1 MPANVPP
8 VNPAFAGKPAP
19 TDLESANLHR
29 VHPHSPPGQVD
40 MPPRA
45 CALRCSIA
53 ALAFAWAGLCGANPA
68 IEALPVE
75 EIAPGVHVHAGH
87 HATWPGARGD
97 EVEGDVANLGFVV
110 GERCVAVIDTGGS
123 PQLGQRLLAAI
134 RRTTQQPVCYV
145 INTHVHPDHTLGNAA
160 FAALEPRPHFVGHAR
175 LRASL
180 AARAPFYREALAREL
195 GIAAGEADIVYPEL
209 EVERTAE
216 LDLGGR
222 RLMLRAWPT
231 AHTDNDLT
239 VMDDA
244 SATLFAG
251 DLLFIGH
258 LPVIDGRLVGWLEVM
273 DQLGGLE
280 AKRMVPGHGA
290 PTADWRAA
298 LDKQRHYLAGVR
310 DGVRGALA
318 DKRTIA
324 DAVETLAST
333 GTDGWLLTEDFHR
346 RNLTAAYAELEWED

>member
-1 MPANVPP
+1 M
-8 VNPAFAGKPAP
+8 KP
-19 TDLESANLHR
+19 
-29 VHPHSPPGQVD
+29 
-40 MPPRA
+40 
-45 CALRCSIA
+45 CARPLRCSLA
-53 ALAFAWAGLCGANPA
+53 AFTLAWTSLCSANPA
-68 IEALPVE
+68 VEPLPLE

-87 HATWPGARGD
+87 HTTWPGARGD
-97 EVEGDVANLGFVV
+97 EVEGDVANLGFVI

-123 PQLGQRLLAAI
+123 PALGQRLLAALE
-134 RRTTQQPVCYV
+134 RTTSQPVCYV

-160 FAALEPRPHFVGHAR
+160 FAALEPRPRFVGHAR
-175 LRASL
+175 LKASL
-180 AARAPFYREALAREL
+180 AARAPFYREALARDL
-195 GIAAGEADIVYPEL
+195 GTATTAADVVYPDL

-222 RLMLRAWPT
+222 RLVLQAWPT

-239 VMDDA
+239 VMDAA

-258 LPVIDGRLVGWLEVM
+258 LPVIDGRLIGWLEVM
-273 DQLGGLE
+273 DQLDALE
-280 AKRMVPGHGA
+280 VTRVVPGHGA

-298 LDKQRHYLAGVR
+298 LDRQRHYLAGVR
-310 DGVRGALA
+310 DGIRRALA

-324 DAVETLAST
+324 TAVDTLAGT
-333 GTDGWLLTEDFHR
+333 GTDGWLLTEDFHL

>member
-1 MPANVPP
+1 M
-8 VNPAFAGKPAP
+8 
-19 TDLESANLHR
+19 
-29 VHPHSPPGQVD
+29 
-40 MPPRA
+40 
-45 CALRCSIA
+45 
-53 ALAFAWAGLCGANPA
+53 
-68 IEALPVE
+68 
-75 EIAPGVHVHAGH
+75 
-87 HATWPGARGD
+87 
-97 EVEGDVANLGFVV
+97 
-110 GERCVAVIDTGGS
+110 
-123 PQLGQRLLAAI
+123 
-134 RRTTQQPVCYV
+134 
-145 INTHVHPDHTLGNAA
+145 
-160 FAALEPRPHFVGHAR
+160 
-175 LRASL
+175 
-180 AARAPFYREALAREL
+180 
-195 GIAAGEADIVYPEL
+195 YPEL

-222 RLMLRAWPT
+222 RLMLQAWPT

-280 AKRMVPGHGA
+280 ATRMVPGHGA

>member
-1 MPANVPP
+1 MSPHA
-8 VNPAFAGKPAP
+8 
-19 TDLESANLHR
+19 HR
-29 VHPHSPPGQVD
+29 
-40 MPPRA
+40 
-45 CALRCSIA
+45 LRCSLAAIA
-53 ALAFAWAGLCGANPA
+53 LAWAGLGSAGPVT
-68 IEALPVE
+68 EPLPLE
-75 EIAPGVHVHAGH
+75 EIAPGVHIHAGH

-97 EVEGDVANLGFVV
+97 RVEGDVANLGFVV

-123 PQLGQRLLAAI
+123 PQLGERLLAAI
-134 RRTTQQPVCYV
+134 RRSTPQPVCYV

-160 FAALEPRPHFVGHAR
+160 FAALEPRPRFVGHAR

-180 AARAPFYREALAREL
+180 AARAPFYREALEREL
-195 GIAAGEADIVYPEL
+195 GTITREADIVYPDI

-222 RLMLRAWPT
+222 RLLLQAWPT
-231 AHTDNDLT
+231 AHTDNDLS
-239 VMDDA
+239 VIDAA

-273 DQLGGLE
+273 DRLSDLDVV
-280 AKRMVPGHGA
+280 RVVPGHGA

-298 LDKQRHYLAGVR
+298 LDRQRHYLAGVR
-310 DGVRGALA
+310 DGIRSALA
-318 DKRTIA
+318 GKRTIA
-324 DAVETLAST
+324 DTVESLAET
-333 GTDGWLLTEDFHR
+333 GTEGWLLTEDFHR

>member
-1 MPANVPP
+1 M
-8 VNPAFAGKPAP
+8 
-19 TDLESANLHR
+19 
-29 VHPHSPPGQVD
+29 
-40 MPPRA
+40 
-45 CALRCSIA
+45 C
-53 ALAFAWAGLCGANPA
+53 
-68 IEALPVE
+68 
-75 EIAPGVHVHAGH
+75 
-87 HATWPGARGD
+87 
-97 EVEGDVANLGFVV
+97 
-110 GERCVAVIDTGGS
+110 
-123 PQLGQRLLAAI
+123 
-134 RRTTQQPVCYV
+134 
-145 INTHVHPDHTLGNAA
+145 HPDHTLGNAA
-160 FAALEPRPHFVGHAR
+160 FAALEPRPRFVGHAR
-175 LRASL
+175 LKASL

-324 DAVETLAST
+324 DAVESLASHR
-333 GTDGWLLTEDFHR
+333 HR
-346 RNLTAAYAELEWED
+346 RLAADGGFPPPQPHRRLRRTRMGRLGPPARGGRMNTLRSLLHAALLAAVVALGLAGPALAQQQSDPDNPEANATWQQMRTTMFQDRAITTPADAVLTLEPPSARRTPRSCRSRSAPTSSSVPSATSSACT

>member
-1 MPANVPP
+1 MN
-8 VNPAFAGKPAP
+8 
-19 TDLESANLHR
+19 
-29 VHPHSPPGQVD
+29 
-40 MPPRA
+40 PRA
-45 CALRCSIA
+45 RRLRRSIA
-53 ALAFAWAGLCGANPA
+53 AFALAWAGLCGASPA

-134 RRTTQQPVCYV
+134 QHATAQPVCYV

-160 FAALEPRPHFVGHAR
+160 FAALEPRPRFVGHAR
-175 LRASL
+175 LKASL
-180 AARAPFYREALAREL
+180 AARAPFYREALARDL
-195 GIAAGEADIVYPEL
+195 GVTAGEADIVFPDL
-209 EVERTAE
+209 EVERSTE

-222 RLMLRAWPT
+222 RLMLQAWPT
-231 AHTDNDLT
+231 AHTDNDLS
-239 VMDDA
+239 VFDDA

-258 LPVIDGRLVGWLEVM
+258 LPVIDGRLIGWLEVM
-273 DQLGGLE
+273 DRLLTVD
-280 AKRMVPGHGA
+280 ARRLVPGHGA
-290 PTADWRAA
+290 PTAEWRAA

-310 DGVRGALA
+310 DGIRGALG

-324 DAVETLAST
+324 DAVETLANT